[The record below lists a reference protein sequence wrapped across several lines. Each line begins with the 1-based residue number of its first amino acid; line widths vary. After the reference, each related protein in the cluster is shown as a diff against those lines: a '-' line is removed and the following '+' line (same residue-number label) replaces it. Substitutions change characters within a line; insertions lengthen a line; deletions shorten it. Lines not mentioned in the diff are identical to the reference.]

1 MRTPFVTALL
11 LWLGLTAGAFAQSPE
26 MIKFLRAAYRVK
38 TPDALASVL
47 ESQSDFTDSTKIWR
61 EAVIIGRTD
70 LGEEAAGRA
79 AIVRLMEAAV
89 QRGGGV
95 PDAAPLDRFGQT
107 DLASLKAAVGFP
119 GENELL
125 HYLFTRS
132 PSLRDEFQ
140 FESYAIVRIIM
151 PDLGVN
157 VIRERADRS
166 YLGLTPTF
174 SERLVQTSQ
183 DPVPVAPGE
192 RARTRRLN
200 LAALGDLI
208 LAAKAY
214 KAVERLQGPERAY
227 PLVIAV
233 DALERAARAN
243 PEDFRLVPYRAQW
256 AALRVLRK
264 SAPGDPF
271 LERELSRREF
281 AIARSAFF
289 ARQFDDAA
297 EAYRSAPIDAGDAR
311 GQLWLSWGQA
321 MSLFAARGEAAPM
334 FDQVAKALTPD
345 TPRYARMFRLLLLN
359 LDPDERAK
367 MSAAAKWQARIDA
380 LIGTVPI
387 ADDEWVASNQDFL
400 RILETIGRPDIA
412 ARYLIDEIR
421 DVDRKGRNVLRE
433 RQMLLWLAPF
443 VEDLCDLIS
452 FEMSPS
458 SGWQLRKV
466 EGYNRYYDF
475 LHSINDS
482 GALVTPGKIVL
493 ALDEPGPYGAT
504 SPEEDC
510 ATTLAVY
517 GIAESD
523 LFGLA
528 ERTPPSEA
536 ATIVAGIE
544 GWVRDALD
552 RADPAP
558 SAIPYLKLIWIEWFS
573 QTFQALTVPGHAVDQ
588 FHYNPL
594 QASELTSREAVKVL
608 LENPAVH
615 MHERELLKLF
625 LATRDFLEERYP

>member
-1 MRTPFVTALL
+1 MNALFATAMM
-11 LWLGLTAGAFAQSPE
+11 LWLNLAAGASAQAPE
-26 MIKFLRAAYRVK
+26 VINFLREAYRVE

-47 ESQSDFTDSTKIWR
+47 GSQPDFTDTTEIWR
-61 EAVIIGRTD
+61 EAVTIGRTD

-79 AIVRLMEAAV
+79 AIVRLIEAAV
-89 QRGGGV
+89 QRGGGT
-95 PDAAPLDRFGQT
+95 PDAAPLDRFGQA

-125 HYLFTRS
+125 HYLFARD

-140 FESYAIVRIIM
+140 FESYAIVRIVV
-151 PDLGVN
+151 PDLGVHM
-157 VIRERADRS
+157 IRERADQLF
-166 YLGLTPTF
+166 LGLTPTF
-174 SERLVQTSQ
+174 SERFVQASE

-200 LAALGDLI
+200 LAALGDII

-214 KAVERLQGPERAY
+214 RAAERIQGPERAY

-233 DALERAARAN
+233 DALERADRAN

-256 AALRVLRK
+256 AALLVLRK
-264 SAPGDPF
+264 SAQGDSF
-271 LERELSRREF
+271 LEQELSRREF

-297 EAYRSAPIDAGDAR
+297 EDYRSAPIDASDTR
-311 GQLWLSWGQA
+311 GKLWSSWGQA
-321 MSLFAARGEAAPM
+321 MSLFAERDEAAPM
-334 FDQVAKALTPD
+334 FGQVAKLLTPD
-345 TPRYARMFRLLLLN
+345 SPRFAWMLRHLLRN
-359 LDPDERAK
+359 LGPDERTK
-367 MSAAAKWQARIDA
+367 MSDAAQWEARIDA
-380 LIGTVPI
+380 LIGTDPI
-387 ADDEWVASNQDFL
+387 ADDDWLASNQDFL

-412 ARYLIDEIR
+412 AHYLMDEISH
-421 DVDRKGRNVLRE
+421 VDRLGPNALRE

-443 VEDLCDLIS
+443 VADYCYLIS

-458 SGWQLRKV
+458 SGWELRKV

-475 LHSINDS
+475 LHSISNS
-482 GALVTPGKIVL
+482 GALVKPGEIVL

-517 GIAESD
+517 GIAGSD

-528 ERTPPSEA
+528 DKTPPA
-536 ATIVAGIE
+536 QAGTVVTAIE

-552 RADPAP
+552 RANPAP
-558 SAIPYLKLIWIEWFS
+558 SAIPYIKLVWIEWFS
-573 QTFQALTVPGHAVDQ
+573 QAFQPLTAPGLPVEQ
-588 FHYNPL
+588 FHYDPL
-594 QASELTSREAVKVL
+594 QASTLTSRETVKSL
-608 LENPAVH
+608 LESGVVRP
-615 MHERELLKLF
+615 HERELLELF
-625 LATRDFLEERYP
+625 LATRKFLEQQYP